1 MCSGKFITPEEFD
14 SSLANGSSSH
24 EVTQVALGTDSG
36 AIYIFH
42 NYEVSNILFILALMI
57 LY

>member
-57 LY
+57 